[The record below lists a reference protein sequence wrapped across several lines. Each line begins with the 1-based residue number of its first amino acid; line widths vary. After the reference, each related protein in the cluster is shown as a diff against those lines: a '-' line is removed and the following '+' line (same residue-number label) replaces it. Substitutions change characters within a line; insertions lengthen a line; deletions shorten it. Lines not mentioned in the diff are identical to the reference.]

1 MKTFNCKRTG
11 INVFIEWQQYGSNP
25 QPLSSKTN
33 TQLSKEF
40 FDIQANNRVWIHSET
55 RTWHDSN
62 IQSNVTT
69 SLSLSLSFSLFLSL
83 FLQGAWLSFRI
94 LLYVYNVINENKTN
108 HLDLLNTEQDKFPQD
123 VLRHVHIVCNKY
135 IFCLFN
141 FIKTLNIH
149 KNNIVSH
156 RLPKTCETSG
166 KPPV

>member
-1 MKTFNCKRTG
+1 MFSLSDSNMVQTHNHLFCKRILNLARSSLT
-11 INVFIEWQQYGSNP
+11 FRQTIECGFTLKLERDMIVTYSLML
-25 QPLSSKTN
+25 QPLC
-33 TQLSKEF
+33 LSLF
-40 FDIQANNRVWIHSET
+40 
-55 RTWHDSN
+55 
-62 IQSNVTT
+62 
-69 SLSLSLSFSLFLSL
+69 LSLSLSL

-135 IFCLFN
+135 IFYLFN